1 MCLWERREIAMYF
14 THESFRKFCK
24 ENIPLLILVPII
36 TFMAYGG
43 KIFYQTVSFD
53 LEFLM
58 DDPQSFYD
66 SWIIL
71 RRWALLPYKYLSGT
85 WVFSMPMEII
95 YLFINLTAAMVLF
108 AWFLDVLTDGKN
120 RLGTAVFLA
129 LFLTHPVWGE
139 QYVYMLQGAAISF
152 YTAVTAVA
160 LMLFADG
167 VVHKSIPRFI
177 LGFIAAVFCFGA
189 YQSFDS
195 LIVAGLC
202 AVYILV
208 MRREKMDA
216 RAGWILV
223 LECGVFIIGAFLISQ
238 LIGNIW
244 AKVIGAAPNNYFGE
258 MISWGNLPASECLLK
273 IRRAIGKIF
282 FAKDFYYN
290 KLYPICTA
298 LGLVLIYLR
307 RKEFKCVV
315 LPFLAYCLLVLAPFY
330 LIFLTGQS
338 QQARTHFAGPFAF
351 AFLAF
356 FVLLE
361 LRRKVLYI
369 AGAVLAFSVGLSQIV
384 LLERI
389 HYTEYVRYEQD
400 LARATDISHRIN
412 RITGLEYNELPLVFV
427 GNCANSMNPT
437 CVPKHDDA
445 YVGTSLFEV
454 EQIAPNK
461 LNSFMAQHG
470 MCYGGATR
478 ETIKRGYEL
487 SAELGLPPYPAEG
500 SIVVAEN
507 IIIVRLS

>member
-1 MCLWERREIAMYF
+1 MYF
-14 THESFRKFCK
+14 TVKSFKKFCK
-24 ENIPLLILVPII
+24 ENIPLLILIPII
-36 TFMAYGG
+36 TFLAYGG
-43 KIFYQTVSFD
+43 KIFYQTISFD
-53 LEFLM
+53 LELLM
-58 DDPQSFYD
+58 DYPEGFYD
-66 SWIIL
+66 SWITL
-71 RRWALLPYKYLSGT
+71 GRWALLPYKYLSGT
-85 WVFSMPMEII
+85 WVFNMPMEIT
-95 YLFINLTAAMVLF
+95 YLIINLMAAMLLF

-120 RLGTAVFLA
+120 RLGIAVFLA

-160 LMLFADG
+160 LMLFTDG
-167 VVHKSIPRFI
+167 VVHKSIVRFL
-177 LGFIAAVFCFGA
+177 LGLLAAVFCFGA

-208 MRREKMDA
+208 MRKEKMDA

-223 LECGVFIIGAFLISQ
+223 AESAVFIIGAFVIAQ
-238 LIGNIW
+238 
-244 AKVIGAAPNNYFGE
+244 VIGKVWTIVTGAASNQYFGQ
-258 MISWGNLPASECLLK
+258 MISWGKLPVSECMLK
-273 IRRAIGKIF
+273 IRRSIGKIF

-290 KLYPICTA
+290 KLYPVCIA
-298 LGLVLIYLR
+298 LGLVLIWLK
-307 RKEFKCVV
+307 RKEYKCVV

-361 LRRKVLYI
+361 LGKKALYI
-369 AGAVLAFSVGLSQIV
+369 GGAVLAFAVSVSQIV
-384 LLERI
+384 LIERI

-400 LARATDISHRIN
+400 LARAKDISRRIN
-412 RITGLEYNELPLVFV
+412 LITWSEHNERPLVFV
-427 GNCANSMNPT
+427 GNCANEMNPT

-461 LNSFMAQHG
+461 LNAFMRQHG
-470 MCYGGATR
+470 MYYGTASR
-478 ETIKRGYEL
+478 DTIKRGYEL
-487 SAELGLPPYPAEG
+487 SAEKGMPPYPAEG
-500 SIVVAEN
+500 SIAIYED

>member
-1 MCLWERREIAMYF
+1 MYF
-14 THESFRKFCK
+14 TYQSFRKFCK

-53 LEFLM
+53 LEILM
-58 DDPQSFYD
+58 DSPVEFYN
-66 SWIIL
+66 SWLTL

-95 YLFINLTAAMVLF
+95 YLIINLMAAMVLF
-108 AWFLDVLTDGKN
+108 AWLLDVLTDGKN
-120 RLGTAVFLA
+120 RLGNAVFLT

-152 YTAVTAVA
+152 YTALTAVA

-167 VVHKSIPRFI
+167 AVHKSLPRFL
-177 LGFIAAVFCFGA
+177 LGLVASVFCFGA

-202 AVYILV
+202 AVFILV

-223 LECGVFIIGAFLISQ
+223 FKCAVCILGAFAISQ
-238 LIGNIW
+238 VIGNILVRVTGVP
-244 AKVIGAAPNNYFGE
+244 ASSYFDN
-258 MISWGNLPASECLLK
+258 MISWGKLPVGECLLK
-273 IRRAIGKIF
+273 IRRSIGKIF

-290 KLYPICTA
+290 LLYPVCTVLGAA
-298 LGLVLIYLR
+298 LLFIR
-307 RKEFKCVV
+307 RKEYKCVV
-315 LPFLAYCLLVLAPFY
+315 LPFLAFCLLVLAPFY

-338 QQARTHFAGPFAF
+338 QQSRSHFAGPFAF

-361 LRRKVLYI
+361 LRGKIFYI
-369 AGAVLAFSVGLSQIV
+369 IGAVLAFVISLSQIE
-384 LLERI
+384 LIERI

-400 LARATDISHRIN
+400 LARATDISRRIN
-412 RITGLEYNELPLVFV
+412 MITGTEECPLPLVFV
-427 GNCANSMNPT
+427 GNCANSMNET

-461 LNSFMAQHG
+461 LNSFMSQHG
-470 MCYGGATR
+470 MLYGYASHDQIR
-478 ETIKRGYEL
+478 RGYQL
-487 SAELGLPPYPAEG
+487 SAERGLPTYPADG
-500 SIVVAEN
+500 SIAIIED

>member
-1 MCLWERREIAMYF
+1 MYF
-14 THESFRKFCK
+14 TVQSFKKFCR

-53 LEFLM
+53 LEILM
-58 DDPQSFYD
+58 DNPSSLYN
-66 SWIIL
+66 SWIAIH
-71 RRWALLPYKYLSGT
+71 RWALIPYKYFSGT

-95 YLFINLTAAMVLF
+95 YLIINLMAAMLLF
-108 AWFLDVLTDGKN
+108 GWLLDVLTDGKN
-120 RLGTAVFLA
+120 RLGVAVFLA

-152 YTAVTAVA
+152 YTAVTAVS

-167 VVHKSIPRFI
+167 VAHRSIPRFL
-177 LGFIAAVFCFGA
+177 LGLIAAVFCFGA

-223 LECGVFIIGAFLISQ
+223 AKSAVFIIGAFALSQ
-238 LIGNIW
+238 LVGTVWDRVTGAGGNY
-244 AKVIGAAPNNYFGE
+244 YFDS
-258 MISWGNLPASECLLK
+258 MISWGKLPVEECLMK
-273 IRRAIGKIF
+273 IRRSIGKIF

-290 KLYPICTA
+290 LLYPVCTV
-298 LGLVLIYLR
+298 LGIVLIFFR
-307 RKEFKCVV
+307 RKEYKCAV
-315 LPFLAYCLLVLAPFY
+315 LPFLAYFLLVLAPFY

-338 QQARTHFAGPFAF
+338 QQSRAQFAGPFSF

-361 LRRKVLYI
+361 LRRNVLYI
-369 AGAVLAFSVGLSQIV
+369 AGAVLAFAVSLSQVV
-384 LLERI
+384 LIEKI

-400 LARATDISHRIN
+400 LARARDISRRIN
-412 RITGLEYNELPLVFV
+412 MITGTEYNERPLVFV
-427 GNCANSMNPT
+427 GNCANEMNPT

-461 LNSFMAQHG
+461 LNAFMCQHG
-470 MCYGGATR
+470 MYYGSADKD
-478 ETIKRGYEL
+478 TIRRGYEL
-487 SAELGLPPYPAEG
+487 SAEMGLPTYPADG
-500 SIVVAEN
+500 SIAVYED